1 MDRKFFYPIK
11 AAENCDFI
19 SLEERIKSVKG
30 VTKAEIRDGKLHDYA
45 GNYSRFIELRAREQ
59 AAQTAQTADRP
70 QTGKSADRDKKRE
83 EAQRRNEIYRRKKA
97 YVEELARVEET
108 VTAREAEKSEIETQ
122 LCLPEVL
129 ADSAR
134 VQALMK
140 RLSENAAEIEQA
152 TSRWEELME
161 IIDSIEKGDL

>member
-1 MDRKFFYPIK
+1 MSHDRFFLNQL
-11 AAENCDFI
+11 AQ
-19 SLEERIKSVKG
+19 RVW
-30 VTKAEIRDGKLHDYA
+30 EIRDGQLHDYA

-59 AAQTAQTADRP
+59 TAQAAQPSDRP
-70 QTGKSADRDKKRE
+70 QTGKSAERDKKRE
-83 EAQRRNEIYRRKKA
+83 EAQRRNELYRRKKT

-108 VTAREAEKSEIETQ
+108 VSAREAEKNDIENR

-129 ADSAR
+129 ADSAK

-140 RLSENAAEIEQA
+140 RLSETSAEIEQA

-161 IIDSIEKGDL
+161 IIESIEKGDL